1 MKILPIGTNY
11 PAEEERALEQLKYI
25 IEDRTIAALLGEQ
38 NFTNK
43 ESAVLELVK
52 NAYDAGATLF
62 TLSFEADTILVS
74 DNGSGMDASDIKQNW
89 MHVGKSDKDY
99 DTIDF
104 ENHPRVLA
112 GSKGIGRFALARL
125 GEMVTVFS
133 RKQDPSAQGV
143 RWSTDWNTS
152 SLSQDCTLTSPGTKI
167 EIRKLRDKWTKKAV
181 EKLLLYLSRTYNDTL
196 MEIRIKFDGK
206 ENIVAKYYSK
216 PCLGQNCKTF
226 IALRYDSYSHTLHTS
241 IISDEFLEE
250 AQERCAAFDIHKHY
264 SQIDILQEFDAST
277 WDMTTTELEEHL
289 IDLGD
294 FTGEFFFNVASSSFE
309 RAKFLYKYGILPISL
324 EGGIVLY
331 RNAFSISAY
340 EGTKDW
346 LGLGKR
352 SRKSPAAASHPTG
365 SWRVRENQ
373 LSGKIEIDKRR
384 NYRLQDLSNR
394 QGLDE
399 NVYYDLF
406 VEIILSG
413 LKEFERYRQGIVRE
427 IDAKNEAQ
435 SEIRETPVSDRVIKD
450 PKSLATLSVQETKQ
464 LVAELRTYK
473 KESSQYQKNI
483 ESTEQQ
489 YKYDVRILNVLAT
502 TGLKAASI
510 AHEMKNDRNFI
521 ADSYDSIVSAL
532 KQYGLWEL
540 LSSPEKTDKS
550 YRNIPYLLS
559 NSDEINKKLIAFMDT
574 MLEEI
579 EKRQFEPSWQSIADI
594 LSKEKQVWERDYSWI
609 TININLEDDICFY
622 ISEDIIRVILDNL
635 ILNSVQ
641 QNSQMNHLEIN
652 IGVESAANQLFFKY
666 SDGGKGLDKKYH
678 HDPFKILEV
687 HETTRK
693 NGHGLG
699 MWIINNTVKIA
710 DGEVLDIGCD
720 GGFSIS
726 FSLGG
731 KIQ

>member
-1 MKILPIGTNY
+1 M
-11 PAEEERALEQLKYI
+11 EQLKYI

-62 TLSFEADTILVS
+62 TITFEPNTIYVS
-74 DNGSGMDASDIKQNW
+74 DNGAGMNASDIKNNW

-99 DTIDF
+99 ETIDF
-104 ENHPRVLA
+104 ENRSRVLA

-125 GEMVTVFS
+125 GENVTVYS
-133 RKQDPSAQGV
+133 RKQASDAQGI
-143 RWSTDWNTS
+143 RWITDWNSS
-152 SLSQDCTLTSPGTKI
+152 SLELDSTLTAPGTQIKI
-167 EIRKLRDKWTKKAV
+167 RNLRDKWTKKAI
-181 EKLLLYLSRTYNDTL
+181 EKLSLYLSRTYNDTL
-196 MEIRIKFDGK
+196 MEIRVKFND
-206 ENIVAKYYSK
+206 EERVIAKYYSK
-216 PCLGQNCKTF
+216 PRLGQNCKMF
-226 IALRYDSYSHTLHTS
+226 ISLKYDGSSHTLHTA
-241 IISDEFLEE
+241 ILSDEFLDE
-250 AQERCAAFDIHKHY
+250 AKTYCKTLDIHEHT
-264 SQIDILQEFDAST
+264 SEVDILKEFDTAE
-277 WDMTTTELEEHL
+277 WDMTSTELEEHL
-289 IDLGD
+289 IELGD
-294 FTGEFFFNVASSSFE
+294 FTGEFFFNVASSSVE
-309 RAKFLYKYGILPISL
+309 REKFLYKYGTLPITL

-365 SWRVRENQ
+365 AWRVRENQ
-373 LSGKIEIDKRR
+373 LSGKIEIDKLR
-384 NYRLQDLSNR
+384 NYKLQDLSNR
-394 QGLDE
+394 QGIDE
-399 NVYYDLF
+399 NVYYELF
-406 VEIILSG
+406 IEIILTA
-413 LKEFERYRQGIVRE
+413 LKEFERYRQSIVRA
-427 IDAKNEAQ
+427 IDEKNEAQ
-435 SEIRETPVSDRVIKD
+435 TEARETPVTDKIIKN
-450 PKSLATLSVQETKQ
+450 PQAITTFSAQEAKQ
-464 LVAELRTYK
+464 LAAELRTYK
-473 KESSQYQKNI
+473 KESSQYQKSI
-483 ESTEQQ
+483 ETTEQR

-521 ADSYDSIVSAL
+521 ADSYDSIVLAL

-540 LSSPEKTDKS
+540 LSTPEKTDKS
-550 YRNIPYLLS
+550 YRNVPYLLS
-559 NSDEINKKLIAFMDT
+559 NSDEINKKLIAFMNT

-594 LSKEKQVWERDYSWI
+594 LNKEKRAWERDYSWI
-609 TININLEDDICFY
+609 SINIDLEEDICFY

-641 QNSQMNHLEIN
+641 QNGKMNHLEIN
-652 IGVESAANQLFFKY
+652 IGVEGTTNYLLFKY
-666 SDGGKGLDKKYH
+666 SDNGKGLDKKYH

-699 MWIINNTVKIA
+699 MWIVNNTVKMA
-710 DGEVLDIGCD
+710 DGKVLEIGCS
-720 GGFSIS
+720 GGFSTI

-731 KIQ
+731 KMQ

>member
-1 MKILPIGTNY
+1 M
-11 PAEEERALEQLKYI
+11 EQLKYI

-62 TLSFEADTILVS
+62 IISFEPNAIYVS
-74 DNGSGMDASDIKQNW
+74 DNGSGMDTSDIKNNW
-89 MHVGKSDKDY
+89 MHVGKSDKEY
-99 DTIDF
+99 ETIDF
-104 ENHPRVLA
+104 KNRSRVLA

-125 GEMVTVFS
+125 GENVTVYS
-133 RKQDPSAQGV
+133 RKQTPGSQGI
-143 RWSTDWNTS
+143 RWITDWNSS
-152 SLSQDCTLTSPGTKI
+152 SLESDCTVASPGTKI
-167 EIRKLRDKWTKKAV
+167 EIRDLRDKWTKKAI
-181 EKLLLYLSRTYNDTL
+181 EKLSLYLSRTYNDTL
-196 MEIRIKFDGK
+196 MEIRIKFDGA
-206 ENIVAKYYSK
+206 ESIIAKYYSK
-216 PCLGQNCKTF
+216 PCLGQNCKMF
-226 IALRYDSYSHTLHTS
+226 IAMKYDGNSHALHTT
-241 IISDEFLEE
+241 ILSDEFLDE
-250 AQERCAAFDIHKHY
+250 AKRYCPTLDIHKY
-264 SQIDILQEFDAST
+264 SSEIDILQEFDTKT
-277 WDMTTTELEEHL
+277 WDMTSAELEEHL
-289 IDLGD
+289 IELGD
-294 FTGEFFFNVASSSFE
+294 FTGEFFFNVASSTME
-309 RAKFLYKYGILPISL
+309 REKFLYKYGILPVTL

-365 SWRVRENQ
+365 AWRVRENQ
-373 LSGKIEIDKRR
+373 LSGKIEIDKLR
-384 NYRLQDLSNR
+384 NCKLQDLSNR
-394 QGLDE
+394 QGIDE
-399 NVYYDLF
+399 NVYYELF
-406 VEIILSG
+406 VEIILTG
-413 LKEFERYRQGIVRE
+413 LKEFERYRQGIVRA
-427 IDAKNEAQ
+427 IDEKNEAQ
-435 SEIRETPVSDRVIKD
+435 PEAHETPVTDRIIKN
-450 PKSLATLSVQETKQ
+450 PKTVTTFSAQEAKQ
-464 LVAELRTYK
+464 LAAELRTYK
-473 KESSQYQKNI
+473 KESFQYQKNI
-483 ESTEQQ
+483 ETTEQR

-521 ADSYDSIVSAL
+521 ADSYDSIVLAL

-550 YRNIPYLLS
+550 YRNVPYLLS
-559 NSDEINKKLIAFMDT
+559 NSDEINKKLIAFMNT

-579 EKRQFEPSWQSIADI
+579 EKRQFEPAWRSIADI
-594 LSKEKQVWERDYSWI
+594 LNNEKRVWERDYSWV
-609 TININLEDDICFY
+609 TLNINLEDDICFY

-641 QNSQMNHLEIN
+641 QNGKMNHLEIN
-652 IGVESAANQLFFKY
+652 IGVESTTNHLVFKY
-666 SDGGKGLDKKYH
+666 SDSGKGLDKKYH

-699 MWIINNTVKIA
+699 MWIVNNTVKMA
-710 DGEVLDIGCD
+710 EGKVLEIGCT
-720 GGFSIS
+720 GGFSMS

-731 KIQ
+731 KVQ